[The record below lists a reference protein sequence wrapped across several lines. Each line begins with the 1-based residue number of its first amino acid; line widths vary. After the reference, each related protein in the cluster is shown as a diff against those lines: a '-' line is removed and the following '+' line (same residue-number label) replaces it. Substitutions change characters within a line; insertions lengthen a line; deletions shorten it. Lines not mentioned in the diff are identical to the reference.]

1 MRDELRGDEEHGQ
14 HQVRDGIV
22 PAERRGAVDE
32 GEEPRES
39 VAVVPGLDGRGTAEG
54 RDPVEAVGE
63 LALHRGVGQGAVEAD
78 EDGEGGEG
86 GEASRER
93 VEVRLLVQ
101 PRGLHLQALGVVG
114 VHRLELLDARLDG
127 LHLEAALNLLL
138 GEGEGDHLDEDGER
152 EDGVAVGVRNAEA
165 LKTAVDPLDA

>member
-63 LALHRGVGQGAVEAD
+63 LALHRGVGRGAVEAD

-93 VEVRLLVQ
+93 VKVRLPYSLAVSICKRSGSLAYIAWA
-101 PRGLHLQALGVVG
+101 PGAADG
-114 VHRLELLDARLDG
+114 LLD
-127 LHLEAALNLLL
+127 AALNLLL
-138 GEGEGDHLDEDGER
+138 GEGKVTTLTR
-152 EDGVAVGVRNAEA
+152 TVSARMA
-165 LKTAVDPLDA
+165 